1 VPYIVA
7 GTGGMPPQAL
17 PAATGEPFGTSG
29 DTTYD
34 SGMAAL
40 GSLFVTI
47 SPRQIKTEFWP
58 LDQQSAFDT
67 WVVDL
72 GTHLLSRG

>member
-1 VPYIVA
+1 
-7 GTGGMPPQAL
+7 
-17 PAATGEPFGTSG
+17 
-29 DTTYD
+29 
-34 SGMAAL
+34 MAAL

-72 GTHLLSRG
+72 ETHLVSRG